1 MEKKGL
7 KVAILSVS
15 FLLMLRL
22 TISPALAEIG
32 KAFPNVSQGVLMN
45 MVALPSL
52 VAIPFGFLSGV
63 LSNFF
68 KKKNILLV
76 GLGLFL
82 IGGIGPMFM
91 TSFTPILIM
100 RAVLGAGT
108 GLFLPF
114 AAGLIA
120 DFYTG
125 DERNHMLGLQST
137 AVAVGN
143 VITSILAGVLATINW
158 RAAFLIYAFGI
169 VTLILTVIRIPEPER
184 VEEDNSENTVNA
196 GMMKVCL
203 AIMVYA
209 AIYFTFFGYLA
220 FVVDEKGLGDASAS
234 GFATMLMTVASIF
247 MGVIFGKLVLK
258 LGKKVLPLSLLAN
271 TIGFLL
277 LSVANVFVVI
287 IAGAIMIGIGFGLL
301 MPYGTMKVTDA
312 APLKATTFANG
323 LFMTFVNIGTAVSP
337 LLTVMIGRA
346 FSNESG
352 QFMYML
358 SAIVLGG
365 ATLVTL
371 VTAFMGKSVKVQEEI
386 N

>member
-1 MEKKGL
+1 MERKKGL

-32 KAFPNVSQGVLMN
+32 KAFPDISQGMLMN

-52 VAIPFGFLSGV
+52 VAIPFGFIAGI
-63 LSNFF
+63 LSNSF

-76 GLGLFL
+76 GLVLFL

-91 TSFTPILIM
+91 TSFIPILVM

-120 DFYTG
+120 DFYMG

-158 RAAFLIYAFGI
+158 RAAFLIYAFGL
-169 VTLILTVIRIPEPER
+169 VTLMLTVIRIPEPER
-184 VEEDNSENTVNA
+184 TVVEDDEKAVNGA
-196 GMMKVCL
+196 MMKVCL
-203 AIMVYA
+203 SVMIYAI
-209 AIYFTFFGYLA
+209 IYFTFFGYLA
-220 FVVDEKGLGDASAS
+220 FVIDQKGLGDASAS
-234 GFATMLMTVASIF
+234 GFATMLMTVASIV
-247 MGVIFGKLVLK
+247 MGIIFGKLVIK
-258 LGKKVLPLSLLAN
+258 LNKLVLPLSLIAN
-271 TIGFLL
+271 AIGFLL
-277 LSVANVFVVI
+277 LAIANAFAVI
-287 IAGAIMIGIGFGLL
+287 ILGAIMIGIGFGLI

-312 APLKATTFANG
+312 APQKATTFANG
-323 LFMTFVNIGTAVSP
+323 LFMTFVNVGTAVSP
-337 LLTVMIGRA
+337 SVTVLIGNI
-346 FSNESG
+346 FSNDSG
-352 QFMYML
+352 QFIYML
-358 SAIVLGG
+358 SAGVLFIATVVALIMVFAG
-365 ATLVTL
+365 AKT
-371 VTAFMGKSVKVQEEI
+371 KVPQES
-386 N
+386 